1 MLPTFAA
8 PAKLRVW
15 EGWPV
20 AHVHFR
26 LHTKLTP
33 DAVLAALT
41 DFGPRRA
48 KVWPNID
55 DKHFKLHGSGPGW
68 AEVTEGS
75 SVAGGVWEREKY
87 TWDAAMG
94 TVGVETLDSNT
105 WGPGSRWDYR
115 IAPARDKGSEVEVD
129 VRRLGKG
136 WKGRLI
142 ELALMAAGTR
152 MLRSQMEQAME
163 RSAT

>member
-1 MLPTFAA
+1 
-8 PAKLRVW
+8 
-15 EGWPV
+15 V

-55 DKHFKLHGSGPGW
+55 DEHFKLHRSGPGW

-87 TWDAAMG
+87 TWDAANG

-115 IAPARDKGSEVEVD
+115 IAPARDSGAEIEVD
-129 VRRLGKG
+129 VTRLGKG

-142 ELALMAAGTR
+142 ELGLKAAGTR

>member
-1 MLPTFAA
+1 MAQ
-8 PAKLRVW
+8 
-15 EGWPV
+15 
-20 AHVHFR
+20 VHFR
-26 LHTKLTP
+26 LETRLSP
-33 DAVLAALT
+33 SAVLAALT
-41 DFGPRRA
+41 EFGPRRS

-55 DKHFKLHGSGPGW
+55 EQHFKLHGQGPGW

-87 TWDAAMG
+87 SWDATSG
-94 TVGVETLDSNT
+94 TVSVETLDSNT

-115 IAPARDKGSEVEVD
+115 ISPAAGGGSVID
-129 VRRLGKG
+129 VTVTRLGKG

-142 ELALMAAGTR
+142 ELGLAAAGTR

-163 RSAT
+163 RSATEQ

>member
-1 MLPTFAA
+1 MAQ
-8 PAKLRVW
+8 
-15 EGWPV
+15 
-20 AHVHFR
+20 VHFR
-26 LHTKLTP
+26 LHTKLAP
-33 DAVLAALT
+33 AEVLAALT

-55 DKHFKLHGSGPGW
+55 DQHFKVHGQGPGW

-87 TWDAAMG
+87 SWDASKG
-94 TVGVETLDSNT
+94 TVSVETLDSNT
-105 WGPGSRWDYR
+105 WGPGSRWDYQVS
-115 IAPARDKGSEVEVD
+115 PASGGGSDVD
-129 VRRLGKG
+129 VRVKRLGKG
-136 WKGRLI
+136 LKGRLI
-142 ELALMAAGTR
+142 ELGLLAAGTG

>member
-1 MLPTFAA
+1 MAQ
-8 PAKLRVW
+8 
-15 EGWPV
+15 
-20 AHVHFR
+20 VHFQ
-26 LHTKLTP
+26 LETKLAP
-33 DAVLAALT
+33 SAVLAALT
-41 DFGPRRA
+41 DFGPRRS

-55 DKHFKLHGSGPGW
+55 EQHFKLHGLGPGW

-87 TWDAAMG
+87 SWDATTG
-94 TVGVETLDSNT
+94 TVSVETMDSNT
-105 WGPGSRWDYR
+105 WGPGSRWDYKITR
-115 IAPARDKGSEVEVD
+115 ATGGGSQIEVTVT
-129 VRRLGKG
+129 RLGKG

-142 ELALMAAGTR
+142 EVGLAAAGTR

>member
-1 MLPTFAA
+1 MAQ
-8 PAKLRVW
+8 
-15 EGWPV
+15 
-20 AHVHFR
+20 VHFR
-26 LHTKLTP
+26 LETKLAP
-33 DAVLAALT
+33 SAVLAALT
-41 DFGPRRA
+41 DFGPRRS

-55 DKHFKLHGSGPGW
+55 EQHFKLHGQGPGW

-87 TWDAAMG
+87 SWDATTG
-94 TVGVETLDSNT
+94 TVSVETMDSNT
-105 WGPGSRWDYR
+105 WGPGSRWDYK
-115 IAPARDKGSEVEVD
+115 ITPAPGGGSQIDVT

-142 ELALMAAGTR
+142 ELGLAAAGTR

>member
-1 MLPTFAA
+1 MAHINFRLETRLA
-8 PAKLRVW
+8 
-15 EGWPV
+15 PV
-20 AHVHFR
+20 AVM
-26 LHTKLTP
+26 
-33 DAVLAALT
+33 AALT
-41 DFGPRRA
+41 DFGPKRA

-55 DKHFKLHGSGPGW
+55 EQHFKVHDQGPGW

-87 TWDAAMG
+87 TWDATKG
-94 TVGVETLDSNT
+94 TVTVETIDSTT

-115 IAPARDKGSEVEVD
+115 IAPNASGGSEINVSVA
-129 VRRLGKG
+129 RIGKG

-142 ELALMAAGTR
+142 ELGLVAAGTR

>member
-1 MLPTFAA
+1 MAQIN
-8 PAKLRVW
+8 
-15 EGWPV
+15 
-20 AHVHFR
+20 FR
-26 LHTKLTP
+26 LQTKLAP
-33 DAVLAALT
+33 SAVLSALT
-41 DFGPRRA
+41 DFGPGRA

-55 DKHFKLHGSGPGW
+55 EQHFKVHGQGPGW

-87 TWDAAMG
+87 TWDAHQG

-105 WGPGSRWDYR
+105 WGPGSRWGYR
-115 IAPARDKGSEVEVD
+115 ITPAAGGGSEVDVT
-129 VRRLGKG
+129 VRRHGKG
-136 WKGRLI
+136 FKGRLI
-142 ELALMAAGTR
+142 ELGLLAAGTG

>member
-1 MLPTFAA
+1 
-8 PAKLRVW
+8 
-15 EGWPV
+15 
-20 AHVHFR
+20 
-26 LHTKLTP
+26 
-33 DAVLAALT
+33 VLAALT

-55 DKHFKLHGSGPGW
+55 DEHFKLHGSGPGW

-115 IAPARDKGSEVEVD
+115 IAPARDGGAQIDVD
-129 VRRLGKG
+129 VTRLGKG
-136 WKGRLI
+136 WKGSLI
-142 ELALMAAGTR
+142 ELGLMAAGTR

-163 RSAT
+163 RSVT